1 MIREILYV
9 FNLFLKG
16 IVSTRKSLDRE
27 QQAEYTLEI
36 TARNGS
42 SSSKAL
48 LVITIDDVNDHD
60 PLFLREKYQVYTGS
74 IYDMMMLVA
83 SSLVILEFTR
93 KCLWF
98 F

>member
-1 MIREILYV
+1 
-9 FNLFLKG
+9 
-16 IVSTRKSLDRE
+16 VSTRKSLDRE

-48 LVITIDDVNDHD
+48 LVINIDDVNDHD

-74 IYDMMMLVA
+74 IYDIMDACGIKFGHSRIYKKMLVVF
-83 SSLVILEFTR
+83 LITWYYFLG
-93 KCLWF
+93 
-98 F
+98 